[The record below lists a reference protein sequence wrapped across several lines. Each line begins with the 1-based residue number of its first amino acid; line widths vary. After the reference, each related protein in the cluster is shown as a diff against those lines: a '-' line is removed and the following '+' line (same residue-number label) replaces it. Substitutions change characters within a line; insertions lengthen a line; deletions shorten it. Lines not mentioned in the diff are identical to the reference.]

1 MGTFFSNMCSLK
13 KNLLYNKDIQSLKKG
28 DDEMEYGILRFK
40 ELERDTSRKIIHVD
54 MDAFYAS
61 VEIRE
66 NPDLRG
72 KPVII
77 ARHPKESGGRGVVAT
92 ASYEARKYGVHSA
105 MSAKKALELCPE
117 GIFVSANFGLYREVS
132 NQIRE
137 IFQRHT
143 DIIQPLSLD
152 EAYLDVTENK
162 KNIQSATLIAR
173 EIQRDIYNELKLTC
187 SAGVSYNK
195 FLAKLASDFKKPA
208 GITVV
213 SPKRAHAFLMH
224 LDIKNFSGVGEKTLE
239 KMHEL
244 AIYTGQDLYDKTE
257 LELSERFG
265 KLGHSLFRKVRG
277 IDNSPVEADRERK
290 SLGKERT
297 FQKDLMRDEEA
308 LQFLRY
314 ISQEV
319 FEALQ
324 AKEMHGKTV
333 VLKFRYS
340 DFETHTRRKTMLNY
354 IETVDELFSIVYNL
368 WNETA
373 EVEKGVRL
381 LGVTMTN
388 LDPVYFENI
397 PLPLWKKSQETKNY

>member
-1 MGTFFSNMCSLK
+1 M
-13 KNLLYNKDIQSLKKG
+13 Q
-28 DDEMEYGILRFK
+28 YGLLRFK
-40 ELERDTSRKIIHVD
+40 EPKRDTSRKIIHVD

-66 NPDLRG
+66 NPDLKG

-105 MSAKKALELCPE
+105 MSAMKAYELCPE
-117 GIFVSANFGLYREVS
+117 GIFVPGNFALYRQVS
-132 NQIRE
+132 NQIHD
-137 IFQRHT
+137 IFRRYT

-152 EAYLDVTENK
+152 EAYLDVTKNK
-162 KNIQSATLIAR
+162 KNIKSATLIAHA
-173 EIQRDIYNELKLTC
+173 IQQDIYKELQLTS

-213 SPKRAHAFLMH
+213 PPNRSHDFLMK

-239 KMHEL
+239 KMHEMD
-244 AIYTGQDLYDKTE
+244 IYTGEDLYNKTE
-257 LELSERFG
+257 MELSTRFG
-265 KLGHSLFRKVRG
+265 KLGHSLFRRVRG
-277 IDNSPVEADRERK
+277 IDDGAVEVERERK

-297 FQKDLMRDEEA
+297 FQEDIVNEEQ
-308 LQFLRY
+308 LLTFIRY
-314 ISQEV
+314 ISNEV
-319 FEALQ
+319 FQALR

-333 VLKFRYS
+333 VLKVRYS

-354 IETVDELFSIVYNL
+354 IEDEDELFGIAYGL
-368 WNETA
+368 WQ
-373 EVEKGVRL
+373 EVSDVERGIRL
-381 LGVTMTN
+381 IGVTMTN

-397 PLPLWKKSQETKNY
+397 PLPLWKQQKNE

>member
-1 MGTFFSNMCSLK
+1 
-13 KNLLYNKDIQSLKKG
+13 
-28 DDEMEYGILRFK
+28 MEYGILRFK
-40 ELERDTSRKIIHVD
+40 EPERDTSRKIIHID

-77 ARHPKESGGRGVVAT
+77 ARHPKEFGGRGVVAT

-105 MSAKKALELCPE
+105 MSAKKALELCPQ
-117 GIFVSANFGLYREVS
+117 GIFVPGNFALYREVS
-132 NQIRE
+132 NQIRD
-137 IFQRHT
+137 IFKRHT

-162 KNIQSATLIAR
+162 NNIQSGTLIAR
-173 EIQRDIYNELKLTC
+173 EIQRDIYNELQLTC

-195 FLAKLASDFKKPA
+195 FLAKIASDFKKPA

-213 SPKRAHAFLMH
+213 PPNRAHDFLMQ
-224 LDIKNFSGVGEKTLE
+224 LDIKDFRGVGEKTLE

-244 AIYTGQDLYDKTE
+244 DIYTGQDLYDQTQ
-257 LELSERFG
+257 LELSEHFG

-277 IDNSPVEADRERK
+277 IDDSPVKAERDRK

-297 FQKDLMRDEEA
+297 FEKDIIRDEEA
-308 LQFLRY
+308 LHFLRY

-319 FEALQ
+319 FETLKT
-324 AKEMHGKTV
+324 KEMHGKTV
-333 VLKFRYS
+333 VLKTRYS
-340 DFETHTRRKTMLNY
+340 DFETHTRRKTMPNY
-354 IETVDELFSIVYNL
+354 IESVDELFGIVYNL

-388 LDPVYFENI
+388 LDPVSFENI
-397 PLPLWKKSQETKNY
+397 PLPLWQKARDSDNNT

>member
-1 MGTFFSNMCSLK
+1 
-13 KNLLYNKDIQSLKKG
+13 
-28 DDEMEYGILRFK
+28 MEYGILRFK

-66 NPDLRG
+66 KPELRG

-105 MSAKKALELCPE
+105 MSARKALELCPD
-117 GIFVSANFGLYREVS
+117 GVFIPANFDLYRKVS
-132 NQIRE
+132 RQIHD
-137 IFQRHT
+137 IFRRYT

-152 EAYLDVTENK
+152 EAYLDVTQNK
-162 KNIQSATLIAR
+162 QNIHSATLIAR
-173 EIQRDIYNELKLTC
+173 SIQRDIYNELKLTS

-195 FLAKLASDFKKPA
+195 FLAKLASDYKKPA
-208 GITVV
+208 GLTVV
-213 SPKRAHAFLMH
+213 PPNRSHDFLMNI
-224 LDIKNFSGVGEKTLE
+224 DIKDFTGVGAKTLE

-244 AIYTGQDLYDKTE
+244 EIYTGQDLYDKTE
-257 LELSERFG
+257 RELSEAFG
-265 KLGHSLFRKVRG
+265 KLGHSLFRRVRG
-277 IDNSPVEADRERK
+277 IDNNPVEVERERK

-297 FQKDLMRDEEA
+297 FQEDITRDEEVVT
-308 LQFLRY
+308 FLRY
-314 ISQEV
+314 ISAEV
-319 FEALQ
+319 FAALR

-333 VLKFRYS
+333 VLKVRYA

-354 IETVDELFSIVYNL
+354 IENEDELFSIVYGL
-368 WNETA
+368 WIDMGD
-373 EVEKGVRL
+373 VERGIRL

-397 PLPLWKKSQETKNY
+397 PLPLWHQ